1 MTAFHRGGLQKLAP
15 GSPPEEQSSSFFSS
29 SSKAEVLGQRKTQ
42 GQSPRTPPLS
52 TSLMGNTS
60 QQLSHCCPPASL
72 ADGRRDGEL
81 VPRLWWQGRLA
92 ASCRHAA
99 PDAWLASRQP
109 SSSMDPN
116 HPVPKSQL
124 CRRCPCLDPPSH
136 SINNRLIRALQCVH
150 SPCASGL
157 LSASQAL
164 FH

>member
-1 MTAFHRGGLQKLAP
+1 MLINFPGSLQEGGLRVTAFHRGGLQKLAP

-92 ASCRHAA
+92 APCRHAA
-99 PDAWLASRQP
+99 PDAPLANPLLPWTQTILSLSL
-109 SSSMDPN
+109 SSAVGV
-116 HPVPKSQL
+116 PVWI
-124 CRRCPCLDPPSH
+124 SH
-136 SINNRLIRALQCVH
+136 HTVLIID
-150 SPCASGL
+150 
-157 LSASQAL
+157 
-164 FH
+164 